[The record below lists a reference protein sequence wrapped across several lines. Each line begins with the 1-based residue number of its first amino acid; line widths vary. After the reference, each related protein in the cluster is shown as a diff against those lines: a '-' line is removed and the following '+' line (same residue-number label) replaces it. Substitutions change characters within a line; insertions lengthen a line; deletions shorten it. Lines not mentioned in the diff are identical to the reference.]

1 MMSTKRLVPEDLD
14 RVYFYVRYRQ
24 INPNSHKMMDYETTM
39 NWKFEDGA
47 KEKYANP
54 QCQVEGKRLEVRI
67 HIPSDEIEI
76 TEDGKA
82 FRYCE
87 EDVLTDVLKRRERK
101 DTS

>member
-1 MMSTKRLVPEDLD
+1 MSTSTYDT
-14 RVYFYVRYRQ
+14 RQ